1 MESQQKK
8 VTIYY
13 DGLCNLCSGA
23 INTIAESTQKERFTV
38 FDVTNGP
45 LPPNVSREEAL
56 RNMYAV
62 ATDGRLYKGADAV
75 LKILE
80 EYPNSRWISY
90 IGRMPVYGNWRPC
103 CIGLLQEI
111 DIGCSEEKVYHSG
124 IARP

>member
-62 ATDGRLYKGADAV
+62 DTEGRLYKGADAV

-90 IGRMPVYGNWRPC
+90 IGRMPVVRQLAA
-103 CIGLLQEI
+103 LL
-111 DIGCSEEKVYHSG
+111 YWF
-124 IARP
+124 IARNRYWMFGRKRVS